1 MDKEALYYK
10 LEDYLDGKL
19 SEKERGELQTRIA
32 TDEQVAEH
40 LALVRM
46 ERELAGLMAD
56 DELEAKMQ
64 QWAGEA
70 DTRRRKE
77 ENRLGQDGLNG
88 PSSKRWWLGL
98 LFAIL
103 VLVIGY
109 RLLSP
114 PGPTEGE
121 HVEEAAPLE
130 EEPLLPAV
138 EVPAEK
144 PAAPSRQQPQQP
156 VPGEKA
162 TPPPSPSQSPPVAAE
177 KPAQPDRAQQLA
189 LAIAAS
195 TSPIRN
201 MGTRSNGNPAAEAE
215 EPPLEKGFRLMSE
228 GQLAEA
234 RQTLESIP
242 PEPRGLYLNARQYL
256 AYIYFEQ
263 KDYETAIP
271 VFEELTRIGYT
282 DKDKMKWYLALA
294 YLSAGQPAE
303 GLPLVREVAQNE
315 KEEAFQKAAKGLL
328 VALDKE

>member
-64 QWAGEA
+64 QWAGED

-144 PAAPSRQQPQQP
+144 PAAPFSMAKAVMPRLSSSSP
-156 VPGEKA
+156 VRA
-162 TPPPSPSQSPPVAAE
+162 TITATC
-177 KPAQPDRAQQLA
+177 PDLPWVMKFFA
-189 LAIAAS
+189 
-195 TSPIRN
+195 
-201 MGTRSNGNPAAEAE
+201 
-215 EPPLEKGFRLMSE
+215 PLM
-228 GQLAEA
+228 
-234 RQTLESIP
+234 
-242 PEPRGLYLNARQYL
+242 
-256 AYIYFEQ
+256 
-263 KDYETAIP
+263 
-271 VFEELTRIGYT
+271 
-282 DKDKMKWYLALA
+282 M
-294 YLSAGQPAE
+294 
-303 GLPLVREVAQNE
+303 
-315 KEEAFQKAAKGLL
+315 
-328 VALDKE
+328 